1 MKKYNFVNE
10 PPDDPF
16 EVDGG
21 PGGGLSP
28 AAKRLL
34 IIGIVGIVLGGGL
47 YVYLTYFAEAPGV
60 PGRPLAVREKPI
72 QRPVAP
78 PPSTQPQ
85 ARPEPFRPAQVRE
98 EPLTSPQVRQEP
110 LKPSVQPPV
119 AKQEAQGPPPV
130 QAKAEKSTS
139 PVQPPQEAT
148 AQTGDQGVKPPRET
162 QAKTE
167 KPTPLAHAKVEKA
180 FPQQGARA
188 EKPSPE
194 PQAKVEK
201 PAPQAMAKV
210 PTTPGTVER
219 QYAIQVASL
228 VREQN
233 ALSLQKRLE
242 KMGYT
247 PDVRKVTARI
257 TQHRVYVGE
266 FNSREEAGRTA
277 RQLNVDGFPSNVVA
291 IKGGK
296 FALEAGSFLR
306 LNEAIDLARNLQ
318 TKNYTAKI
326 VSDPVP
332 TAVHQVRV
340 GKYGNRA
347 EALKALDSLKR
358 KGFEPLVVTR

>member
-1 MKKYNFVNE
+1 MKKYNFLNE

-21 PGGGLSP
+21 PGQGLSP

-34 IIGIVGIVLGGGL
+34 IIGIVGIVLAGGL
-47 YVYLTYFAEAPGV
+47 YVYLTYFAKAPGV
-60 PGRPLAVREKPI
+60 PGRPVAVREKPI
-72 QRPVAP
+72 QRPAP
-78 PPSTQPQ
+78 AAPSTQPE
-85 ARPEPFRPAQVRE
+85 ARPEPFRPLQVRE
-98 EPLTSPQVRQEP
+98 EPVTSPQARQEP
-110 LKPSVQPPV
+110 LKPPVPPRV
-119 AKQEAQGPPPV
+119 AKQEKQGPPPV
-130 QAKAEKSTS
+130 KAKKEKSTS
-139 PVQPPQEAT
+139 PAQPPQEAT
-148 AQTGDQGVKPPRET
+148 AQTGDQGVKPPQET
-162 QAKTE
+162 QATTE

-180 FPQQGARA
+180 SPQREARA
-188 EKPSPE
+188 EKPSAE
-194 PQAKVEK
+194 TRAKVEK
-201 PAPQAMAKV
+201 PAPQAMAKL
-210 PTTPGTVER
+210 PTTQGAVER

-233 ALSLQKRLE
+233 AFSLQKRLE

-257 TQHRVYVGE
+257 THHRVYVGE
-266 FNSREEAGRTA
+266 FNNREEAGHTA
-277 RQLNVDGFPSNVVA
+277 RQLNVDGFPSNVVT

-306 LNEAIDLARNLQ
+306 LNEAIDLAHNLQ

-326 VSDPVP
+326 VSEPVP

-340 GKYGNRA
+340 GKYSNRA

-358 KGFEPLVVTR
+358 KGFESSVVTR